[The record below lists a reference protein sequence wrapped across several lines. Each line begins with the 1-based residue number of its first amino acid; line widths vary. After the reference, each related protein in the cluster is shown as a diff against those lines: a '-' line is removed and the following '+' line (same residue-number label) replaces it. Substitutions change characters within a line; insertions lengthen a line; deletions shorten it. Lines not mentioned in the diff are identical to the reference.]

1 MEMMTINKKI
11 AFSFMIMIL
20 SIGIAA
26 GTVLTADEYLDN
38 LVSNEQTI
46 EIKIQKAIE
55 KKIDE
60 KEANMELYE
69 AIYFD
74 KELGQTMYFFFRS
87 DDNPFWRANE
97 ILEKEEIKFSNL
109 RLRKSKLLEE
119 ERPNEN

>member
-97 ILEKEEIKFSNL
+97 ILEKEKIKFSNL

>member
-1 MEMMTINKKI
+1 MMRINKKLAI
-11 AFSFMIMIL
+11 ILVIMIL

-46 EIKIQKAIE
+46 EIKVQKAIE

-74 KELGQTMYFFFRS
+74 KELVQTMYFFFRS

-97 ILEKEEIKFSNL
+97 ILEKEKIKFSNL
-109 RLRKSKLLEE
+109 RLRKSKLLEGE
-119 ERPNEN
+119 K

>member
-1 MEMMTINKKI
+1 MMRINKKLAI
-11 AFSFMIMIL
+11 ILVIMIL

-46 EIKIQKAIE
+46 EIKVQKAIE

-97 ILEKEEIKFSNL
+97 ILEKEKIKFSNL

>member
-1 MEMMTINKKI
+1 MMTINKKI

>member
-1 MEMMTINKKI
+1 MMTINKKI

-97 ILEKEEIKFSNL
+97 ILEKEKIKFSNL

>member
-1 MEMMTINKKI
+1 MMRINKKLAI
-11 AFSFMIMIL
+11 ILVIMIL

-46 EIKIQKAIE
+46 EIKVQKAIE

>member
-1 MEMMTINKKI
+1 MMTINKKI

-74 KELGQTMYFFFRS
+74 KELGQTMYFFF
-87 DDNPFWRANE
+87 
-97 ILEKEEIKFSNL
+97 
-109 RLRKSKLLEE
+109 
-119 ERPNEN
+119 

>member
-11 AFSFMIMIL
+11 AFSFFIMVF
-20 SIGIAA
+20 SIGIAV

-46 EIKIQKAIE
+46 EIKVQKAIE

-97 ILEKEEIKFSNL
+97 ILEKEKIKFSNL

>member
-1 MEMMTINKKI
+1 MMTINKKI
-11 AFSFMIMIL
+11 VFSFMIMIL

-97 ILEKEEIKFSNL
+97 ILEKEKIKFSNL

>member
-20 SIGIAA
+20 SIGITA

-60 KEANMELYE
+60 KEANMGLYE

-109 RLRKSKLLEE
+109 SLRKSKLLEE